1 MSEVPE
7 GYDLGQELRRK
18 SFEALQYLISR
29 VHSGVLTEEQFN
41 TGVDTLFMAVS
52 GLVPEPITPNESVAA
67 ILASPNFSSEE
78 AERHRKGFRA
88 PGEPKFIDV
97 ITECQNEIQNI
108 YPVLRVN
115 LFSKAD
121 GMFKSFRW
129 QAGDSHV
136 DCTTCKAGE
145 DPTINRLSFD
155 DSAKAKS
162 AFMRLTESGTLRKFG
177 YLELK

>member
-7 GYDLGQELRRK
+7 GYDLGEELRRK
-18 SFEALQYLISR
+18 SFETLQYLLSR
-29 VHSGVLTEEQFN
+29 VHGGILTEEQFN
-41 TGVDTLFMAVS
+41 TGVDVLFMAVS
-52 GLVPEPITPNESVAA
+52 GLVPEPQTPNESIKALIDA
-67 ILASPNFSSEE
+67 GKLNPEE
-78 AERHRKGFRA
+78 MAKFRT
-88 PGEPKFIDV
+88 GPKFIDV
-97 ITECQNEIQNI
+97 ITECQKEIQHI
-108 YPVLRVN
+108 YPVMKTN

-121 GMFKSFRW
+121 GMFKTFRW

-145 DPTINRLSFD
+145 DPTINRLSFEG
-155 DSAKAKS
+155 SSQAKA